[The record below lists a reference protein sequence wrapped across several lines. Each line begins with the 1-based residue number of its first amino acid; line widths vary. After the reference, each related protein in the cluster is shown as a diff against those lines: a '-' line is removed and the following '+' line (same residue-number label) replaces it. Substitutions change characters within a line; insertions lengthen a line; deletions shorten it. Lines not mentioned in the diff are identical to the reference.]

1 MNFDSFGSAGGKT
14 SFFNRERLFY
24 GMKFQQI
31 IDSIFTIEDFM
42 TRAKCLER
50 IALSEKN
57 GFELAKVNTAAGSKV
72 RTDIRNNN

>member
-1 MNFDSFGSAGGKT
+1 
-14 SFFNRERLFY
+14 
-24 GMKFQQI
+24 MKFQQI

-72 RTDIRNNN
+72 QTDIRNNN